1 MFHSRYNSEKCAS
14 RISFTDWLMIA
25 YIALFSPLL
34 SRITALACGSIWVT
48 SFIAHFFIFEYPPKW
63 CTYSTDTDKVLQT
76 ITSIGCRGQIWEKK
90 HCLKSYSPKITASL
104 FFQHP
109 DSTLSWL
116 DFQWLPERSV
126 GQRLRWQSA
135 SRAEWCSSHQWTIN
149 QCLLVCIQT
158 WYNNAA
164 MWQKC
169 IQCREITI
177 FRQRSVNP
185 STI

>member
-1 MFHSRYNSEKCAS
+1 
-14 RISFTDWLMIA
+14 MIA